1 MDEDKKPRGPGRPLS
16 WHEQI
21 SAPEKAL
28 EFYRLLASLADDDA
42 FDICHVFNGARNG
55 NAPIIKWQGRTKSI
69 ASIAGAYLSLDT
81 HRKKCTTA
89 GCCNPLHYTRSS
101 PDVFVSAEKN
111 KEFVPETLAPTGAEY
126 AEIVEYFADKDE
138 WKLIK
143 PYKFESVRPL
153 IDPLDLTDAAL
164 QMALEY
170 LNKQ

>member
-1 MDEDKKPRGPGRPLS
+1 MPNSKPNKAGRPLT
-16 WHEQI
+16 WPEQI

-89 GCCNPLHYTRSS
+89 GCCNPLHYIRSS
-101 PDVFVSAEKN
+101 PDVFVSKEKD
-111 KEFVPETLAPTGAEY
+111 KEFVPQTTAPTGEQF
-126 AEIVEYFADKDE
+126 AEIVEYEIDRLDLRYKKPYQFAD
-138 WKLIK
+138 
-143 PYKFESVRPL
+143 FRPR
-153 IDPLDLTDAAL
+153 INALDLDDPQLT
-164 QMALEY
+164 MALEW
-170 LNKQ
+170 LNKQG

>member
-1 MDEDKKPRGPGRPLS
+1 MPNLKSNKAGRPLT
-16 WHEQI
+16 WPEQI

-28 EFYRLLASLADDDA
+28 EFYRLLATLADDDA

-89 GCCNPLHYTRSS
+89 GCCNPLHYERANSN
-101 PDVFVSAEKN
+101 VFVSSEKD
-111 KEFVPETLAPTGAEY
+111 KEFVPEMTAATGAEY
-126 AEIVEYFADKDE
+126 AEIVEYEIDRQDLRHK
-138 WKLIK
+138 K
-143 PYKFESVRPL
+143 PYKIEDFRPD
-153 IDPLDLTDAAL
+153 INVLDLTDPQL